1 MAGFCLA
8 LGMLT
13 MFMTSCAP
21 KEQTD
26 EHGEDVATGE
36 TVTWQKQITEE
47 TIFVE
52 GIEGSCTL
60 LFLTDTHISVGVDG
74 TQTGVDTQMQEP
86 IEEVRT
92 FENAEGV
99 PSYEQFAAWVDYANE
114 QGVDAVLLGGDI
126 IDVPSEENIDLLR
139 TELARLEM
147 PYLYVNGNHDWTY
160 PVEYMTD
167 KAREEYLPLL
177 EEFMPQGHALQ
188 CLDLGQLQI
197 VGIDNSTNQVA
208 AEALSAYE
216 QLIGVTS
223 EVMDDIVADGAEAVD
238 AVDATKATTKPTII
252 VAHVPFMT
260 QSVLARAR
268 EVWSTPVVIGAGN
281 YGGIYPD
288 EHSAR
293 FVELITAKDSPVE
306 LVLSGH
312 VHFYDKDVIN
322 GEKDVLQMVG
332 GAGFES
338 NAILLHIEGK

>member
-1 MAGFCLA
+1 MMKKFLKTVSMCLV
-8 LGMLT
+8 LSMFT
-13 MFMTSCAP
+13 MFVTSCAP
-21 KEQTD
+21 REQAS
-26 EHGEDVATGE
+26 EHSEDAE
-36 TVTWQKQITEE
+36 ASQTVTWQKQITEE

-52 GIEGSCTL
+52 GIEGACTL
-60 LFLTDTHISVGVDG
+60 LFLTDTHISVDVK
-74 TQTGVDTQMQEP
+74 V
-86 IEEVRT
+86 EEART
-92 FENAEGV
+92 FVNAEGV
-99 PSYEQFAAWVDYANE
+99 PSYEQFATWVDYANE

-126 IDVPSEENIDLLR
+126 IDVPSEENITLLR
-139 TELARLEM
+139 TELARLKM

-160 PVEYMTD
+160 PAEYMTD

-177 EEFMPQGHALQ
+177 SEFMPQGHALQ

-197 VGIDNSTNQVA
+197 VGVDNSTNQVA

-216 QLIGVTS
+216 QLIGATS
-223 EVMDDIVADGAEAVD
+223 D
-238 AVDATKATTKPTII
+238 KPTII
-252 VAHVPFMT
+252 LAHVPFMT
-260 QSVLARAR
+260 QSVLAKAR

-322 GEKDVLQMVG
+322 GEKNVLQMVG